1 MVKMILSYVGIVI
14 VLRTEQNL
22 KAEFEIATR
31 DVGRDTLVRA
41 WLPTSSH
48 NASLLNHSFQTHRD
62 ACS

>member
-14 VLRTEQNL
+14 VLRTEQDL

-41 WLPTSSH
+41 K
-48 NASLLNHSFQTHRD
+48 
-62 ACS
+62 